1 MPKIESGK
9 PLHCVELVTGDRL
22 TGNVLMSDEEIRA
35 DIYSYTDFFHIEG
48 EQPVFLQTET
58 NEIVS
63 LHSNITT
70 TAGTNSRNIE
80 PKRATRRQEII
91 SNVAV
96 VGHDPWTAE
105 DGVKRVSFQVKHS
118 KQLMHHNA
126 KVKAI
131 GQTKY
136 PNEEHFTLF
145 TDTAGGMTLRAWYG
159 ASLAWNST
167 PPRNSGRV
175 SRSSSKSR
183 EASGTISCTSRIT
196 SASCRFASA

>member
-9 PLHCVELVTGDRL
+9 PLHCVELVTGERL
-22 TGNVLMSDEEIRA
+22 TGNVLISDEEIRA
-35 DIYSYTDFFHIEG
+35 DIYSYTDFFHIKG
-48 EQPVFLQTET
+48 EQAVFLQAET

-70 TAGTNSRNIE
+70 VAGTNSRNIE

-96 VGHDPWTAE
+96 VGYDPWTAE

-118 KQLMHHNA
+118 KQLMHHDA
-126 KVKAI
+126 KVRAI

-136 PNEEHFTLF
+136 PKEEHLTLF

-159 ASLAWNST
+159 ASYGMEFDA
-167 PPRNSGRV
+167 P
-175 SRSSSKSR
+175 K
-183 EASGTISCTSRIT
+183 
-196 SASCRFASA
+196 

>member
-9 PLHCVELVTGDRL
+9 PLHCVELVTGKSL
-22 TGNVLMSDEEIRA
+22 TGTMLVSDEEIRA
-35 DIYSYTDFFHIEG
+35 EIFSYTGHFHIEV

-70 TAGTNSRNIE
+70 IAGTNSRNIA
-80 PKRATRRQEII
+80 PQRVTRRQEII

-105 DGVKRVSFQVKHS
+105 DGVKRVNFQVRHT
-118 KQLMHHNA
+118 KQLMRHDA

-131 GQTKY
+131 GRTKY
-136 PNEEHFTLF
+136 H
-145 TDTAGGMTLRAWYG
+145 
-159 ASLAWNST
+159 
-167 PPRNSGRV
+167 
-175 SRSSSKSR
+175 
-183 EASGTISCTSRIT
+183 
-196 SASCRFASA
+196 